1 MNWSN
6 PTKTP
11 FSLKYSLKVNAHECQ
26 RQIYCEV
33 WPRILL
39 TLWSQTDFQ
48 VKFRCKEKSK
58 ERSESQK
65 PVVFYVFVRG
75 HKEWDNQRMRD
86 KRDVETL
93 SGPRQVTDTAPATC
107 GVPGTVTHS
116 SCKSPCHSSHTLYS
130 CIWQSREAMQNFLQH
145 RYLCFKFSYQFTS
158 R

>member
-107 GVPGTVTHS
+107 GVHCDTFLVQIALPQF
-116 SCKSPCHSSHTLYS
+116 SHTL
-130 CIWQSREAMQNFLQH
+130 QLHLAVQG
-145 RYLCFKFSYQFTS
+145 SYAELSPTQIFVF
-158 R
+158 